1 MTHEKLDEILSN
13 LQEIEL
19 SDGGCIEVPEDDSTI
34 RRRDVHGNCEEI
46 RRLGEDDNWEEWANL
61 FNLTSDD
68 FDFTEED
75 EAEEYEEYQNH
86 KHDLYG
92 EQYPG

>member
-1 MTHEKLDEILSN
+1 MTHKKLDEILSN

-19 SDGGCIEVPEDDSTI
+19 SDGGCIEVPEDDGTI
-34 RRRDVHGNCEEI
+34 RRRDEHGNCEEI
-46 RRLGEDDNWEEWANL
+46 RNLGEDNWEDWANL

-68 FDFTEED
+68 FDFTEERD
-75 EAEEYEEYQNH
+75 AEEYEEYQNI